1 MLFRSEEELKLLELD
16 QVDLEAV
23 DLEEQEELV
32 LLVLPTLAVAV
43 EEVVFQFQQVEVVD
57 QE

>member
-1 MLFRSEEELKLLELD
+1 MEEELKLLELD